1 MQTIEDIASALN
13 ARLEDTSL
21 RDFYALRT
29 RLNGGRPRHGGL
41 FQVIHGGSQPL
52 KGYAFHWGGRSE
64 LQFNIG
70 FEDGGH
76 FRYGVAFSLEPDRN
90 LPDPVSVLR
99 PKIEAFNTVFPRFD
113 ALNPLR
119 MWWYQNHRPFPETSV
134 QEIPDSLLSA
144 GTFIFV
150 GEGVGVAQSG
160 VTGDII
166 DRAASVLASLLPLY
180 EEIERMTRA
189 TKPGAVQRSART
201 SSIPRYVARLAYN
214 SRRWWC
220 PTLAA
225 EVRESGSSYRTMHGF
240 GHEDWLFRSEWLLD
254 GWRYGFVQ
262 GVNKSRN
269 KLLRDGT
276 AFDLRLFTVPTAGDR
291 RAVAEIG
298 EAECLSDEAAAEAVA
313 AFERLGWLDTMR
325 AEVRAAGGDATA
337 LDRNEYAPFVL
348 NLRYRLDNLSWL
360 DADVPLPPDD
370 PIHKIKRYSLCEV
383 AGAMDTATSPAWRG
397 RNGNSELPEA
407 EDRQRFVP
415 GGWKTYSPEHIRM
428 QRTLVD
434 QLRRSYP
441 EAEIVCERDFVDVM
455 VRTDR
460 EIMLFEVKS
469 DLRPLSVVRQAL
481 GQVLEYAYHPRRIH
495 DLPVQLVI
503 AGRRPL
509 EGDDLAYF
517 EQLKQRFALPIAY
530 WQVPA

>member
-1 MQTIEDIASALN
+1 MQMIEDIASALN
-13 ARLEDTSL
+13 ARLEETSL

-29 RLNGGRPRHGGL
+29 QLNGGRPRNGGL
-41 FQVIHGGSQPL
+41 FQVVRGGAQPF

-70 FEDGGH
+70 FEDDGY

-99 PKIEAFNTVFPRFD
+99 SKIEAFNTVFSRFEV
-113 ALNPLR
+113 LSHLR
-119 MWWYQNHRPFPETSV
+119 MWWSQNHRFPETDV
-134 QEIPDSLLSA
+134 QEIHDSLLST
-144 GTFIFV
+144 GTFIFI
-150 GEGVGVAQSG
+150 GEGLDVTHSG
-160 VTGDII
+160 VTADVI
-166 DRAASVLASLLPLY
+166 DRAALVLPSLLPLY
-180 EEIERMTRA
+180 EEIERKTRS
-189 TKPGAVQRSART
+189 TGPRLVRSASRT

-220 PTLAA
+220 PTHAA
-225 EVRESGSSYRTMHGF
+225 EVQESGNSYRTMHGF

-269 KLLRDGT
+269 KLLQDGI
-276 AFDLRLFTVPTAGDR
+276 AFDLRLFTMPTAGDR
-291 RAVAEIG
+291 RAVAEIS

-325 AEVRAAGGDATA
+325 AEVRAAGGDSTA
-337 LDRNEYAPFVL
+337 LDRNEYAPFIL
-348 NLRYRLDNLSWL
+348 NLRYRLDNVCWL
-360 DADVPLPPDD
+360 DADVPLSPND
-370 PIHKIKRYSLCEV
+370 PIHKIKRYNLCEV
-383 AGAMDTATSPAWRG
+383 TGAMDTATTPAWRG
-397 RNGNSELPEA
+397 RNGTSELP
-407 EDRQRFVP
+407 DVGNRQRFVP

-441 EAEIVCERDFVDVM
+441 GAEIVCERDFVDVM
-455 VRTDR
+455 VRTDH

-481 GQVLEYAYHPRRIH
+481 GQVLEYAYHPRRTH